1 LIGTLRTARPYAS
14 VVILR
19 LSIPPA
25 EGASMARLLLGAG
38 LFEHGSPTN
47 KLDQNTSRMQG
58 NSSEMARFMFY
69 HG

>member
-1 LIGTLRTARPYAS
+1 
-14 VVILR
+14 
-19 LSIPPA
+19 
-25 EGASMARLLLGAG
+25 MARLLLGAG